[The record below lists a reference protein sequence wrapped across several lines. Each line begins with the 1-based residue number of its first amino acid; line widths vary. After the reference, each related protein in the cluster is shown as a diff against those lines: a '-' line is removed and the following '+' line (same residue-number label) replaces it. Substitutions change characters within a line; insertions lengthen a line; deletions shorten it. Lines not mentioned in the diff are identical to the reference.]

1 MRSNRVAG
9 AAVPLLAR
17 LVLAAALVAASPAR
31 AERAVVELV
40 PEDRASWGL
49 RNVFA
54 PLSMVF
60 LGPSYWYGERTI
72 RVETSPPGA
81 ELDLFYVRANFQ
93 KRYEQSSAPVTIKL
107 PSRIEAGPRD
117 AVTIR
122 AFLEGYKIQDRS
134 VKIGSRDEEVVLEL
148 EPLANALKAVAHTTF
163 AGRAT
168 LSLFTSQ
175 VPQVRVQ
182 DREGGY
188 TVVLNQTA
196 KSPEAA
202 ATLQSVRSTVIEKVD
217 AQQLGEDLLV
227 RIDLTPEAA
236 AQKFELRSRTAQ
248 DPARGLQEYALDFV
262 RAGSGLSPERA
273 LSALARVDTR
283 DVTGCALAFD
293 QGLRDALDPEQLSRA
308 LAPRGGFTEP
318 YLRAAMKRL
327 GELSPGGVVTML
339 DGSRWNPSVPLEL
352 SAATSQS
359 SLAKGYL
366 ALLRAFA
373 RNLDGA
379 GEATE
384 TLRGL
389 VAPEL
394 EPRAFGAAF
403 QSASAR
409 EKGCRGG

>member
-1 MRSNRVAG
+1 MGSHSF
-9 AAVPLLAR
+9 AAALLPLLAA
-17 LVLAAALVAASPAR
+17 LLAGSLATPAPAR
-31 AERAVVELV
+31 AESAVVELV

-54 PLSMVF
+54 PFSMVF
-60 LGPSYWYGERTI
+60 LGPGYWYGERTL

-93 KRYEQSSAPVTIKL
+93 KRYEQSAAPVTIRL

-117 AVTIR
+117 AVTVR
-122 AFLEGYKIQDRS
+122 AFLEGYRIEDVS
-134 VKIGSRDEEVVLEL
+134 VKVGSREEDVVIEL
-148 EPLANALKAVAHTTF
+148 EPLANTLKAVAHTTF
-163 AGRAT
+163 AGRTT
-168 LSLFTSQ
+168 LSLFTAQ

-182 DREGGY
+182 DRQGGY

-196 KSPEAA
+196 KSPEAV
-202 ATLQSVRSTVIEKVD
+202 ATLQSVKSTVIEKVD
-217 AQQLGEDLLV
+217 AQQLGEDLMV

-236 AQKFELRSRTAQ
+236 AQKLELRSRAGQ
-248 DPARGLQEYALDFV
+248 DPARGLHEYAIDLV
-262 RAGSGLSPERA
+262 RPGSGLSPERA
-273 LSALARVDTR
+273 QAALARVDTR
-283 DVTGCALAFD
+283 DVSGCALVFD
-293 QGLRDALDPEQLSRA
+293 EALRANLDAEQLARA

-352 SAATSQS
+352 SAAASQA
-359 SLAKGYL
+359 SLARGYL
-366 ALLRAFA
+366 SLLRAFA

-379 GEATE
+379 GETSE

-394 EPRAFGAAF
+394 DPAAFGAALRG
-403 QSASAR
+403 ASAR
-409 EKGCRGG
+409 EKSCRGG